1 MKYLLFIFFICFPF
15 FSYTQ
20 EKERQTDIL
29 NVPLFFTEINPE
41 HPAGIFSLSNPF
53 YFFPGNE
60 DSKKISFGYSM
71 GNVWNP
77 QVNIYFAHGMNEAQ
91 KNFAKNLSNTEKAFY
106 FNFIEDSIE
115 IKNKMYQADGVL
127 EHFHFTYLRKRGK
140 NSILFNIN
148 LQMLNGGKSPVNFF
162 VSDNFLEWF
171 HSNFAIDDNFG
182 RNEFPYN
189 EAFFEFDDENGNKY
203 SKGRGDVFLTVS
215 DIHYYRNLFYRKTS
229 KSQFSLQTSGHLS
242 IPLNS
247 FHSYIIPGIS
257 MGLRYDF
264 LSGVRNSFTLAL
276 DGAETFPCFFK
287 TGRDMH
293 FIDRK
298 YREQINLYLGWN
310 RFIKKNCYLNFGVL
324 NNYQGSLIKNNSC
337 EMEDEVEVSYLQE
350 GDVWKGTII
359 SSPFR
364 LNKYSYNALY
374 KPSCKTFFILGYNK
388 IKGNSFHLYVGEDF
402 FCYNNAPDF
411 QVGFQYSF
419 CINKKK

>member
-1 MKYLLFIFFICFPF
+1 MKYLLFIALICLPF

-20 EKERQTDIL
+20 EKEEQNDIL
-29 NVPLFFTEINPE
+29 DVPLFFTEINPE
-41 HPAGIFSLSNPF
+41 HPSGIFSLNNPF
-53 YFFPGNE
+53 YFFPGNKN
-60 DSKKISFGYSM
+60 SQKLSFGYSM

-77 QVNIYFAHGMNEAQ
+77 QVNIYDAQGMTEYQ
-91 KNFAKNLSNTEKAFY
+91 KNFASGLSNTEKAFY
-106 FNFIEDSIE
+106 LYGNNIE
-115 IKNKMYQADGVL
+115 IKKKMYQADGVL

-140 NSILFNIN
+140 SSIIVNIN
-148 LQMLNGGKSPVNFF
+148 LQMLSGGKSPVNYF

-182 RNEFPYN
+182 RKQFPYN
-189 EAFFEFDDENGNKY
+189 KAFFEFDDENGNKY

-215 DIHYYRNLFYRKTS
+215 DFHYYRNLFERKTLR
-229 KSQFSLQTSGHLS
+229 SQFSIQTSGHLS

-264 LSGVRNSFTLAL
+264 LLGTRNSFTLAL
-276 DGAETFPCFFK
+276 QGAETLPCFMK
-287 TGRDMH
+287 TGRDIH

-310 RFIKKNCYLNFGVL
+310 TLIKKNCYLNFGVL
-324 NNYQGSLIKNNSC
+324 NNYQGSLMKNSSDDRDY
-337 EMEDEVEVSYLQE
+337 EIGVSYLQE
-350 GDVWKGTII
+350 GDLWKGNII
-359 SSPFR
+359 SEGFR
-364 LNKYSYNALY
+364 LNKFSYDALY

-388 IKGNSFHLYVGEDF
+388 VKRNSFHLYVGEDF
-402 FCYNNAPDF
+402 FCFNNAPDF

-419 CINKKK
+419 ILGRKD